1 MTLALITAKQVIVL
15 FILIFSGFICV
26 KTGAVKIEGRKAF
39 SDLLVYF
46 VVPCMIINSYLTEF
60 DDNIFKNI
68 LYALGLSILL
78 LVVGFAITFLLSFKL
93 NGDNV
98 PIVRFG
104 CMFSN
109 AAYMGFPLIQALFG
123 SEGLIYASA
132 FVTAFNIFLW
142 TLGYSIVSRTF
153 DLKAIVKKI
162 FTTPAIISVFIGLL
176 IFIAGIPLPD
186 IISQPISYAAAINT
200 PLSMFITGM
209 IIAASPIKNM
219 FNNKLVYFAIIVRMF
234 IIPVVCIA
242 IFKIFNISGMA
253 ADVVIILEAC
263 PCASISSVFAVQF
276 GYDEDVAAAMVV
288 LTTFISIITLPAV
301 ALIITTLI

>member
-1 MTLALITAKQVIVL
+1 M
-15 FILIFSGFICV
+15 
-26 KTGAVKIEGRKAF
+26 
-39 SDLLVYF
+39 
-46 VVPCMIINSYLTEF
+46 
-60 DDNIFKNI
+60 
-68 LYALGLSILL
+68 
-78 LVVGFAITFLLSFKL
+78 
-93 NGDNV
+93 
-98 PIVRFG
+98 
-104 CMFSN
+104 
-109 AAYMGFPLIQALFG
+109 
-123 SEGLIYASA
+123 
-132 FVTAFNIFLW
+132 TAFNIFLW

-242 IFKIFNISGMA
+242 IFKIFNISGMV
-253 ADVVIILEAC
+253 ADVVTILEAC

>member
-26 KTGAVKIEGRKAF
+26 KTGVVKIEGRKAF

-93 NGDNV
+93 KGDNV

-132 FVTAFNIFLW
+132 FVCAPTGDPEYFFTTHCLKNSSKNRGGYYNEQLEQLEEQLSTTFDTEGREQLGIKMTQTILDDNAFIFASHLKM
-142 TLGYSIVSRTF
+142 SIVSG
-153 DLKAIVKKI
+153 KGV
-162 FTTPAIISVFIGLL
+162 SGLT
-176 IFIAGIPLPD
+176 AHPSD
-186 IISQPISYAAAINT
+186 YYE
-200 PLSMFITGM
+200 ITAELDM
-209 IIAASPIKNM
+209 
-219 FNNKLVYFAIIVRMF
+219 
-234 IIPVVCIA
+234 
-242 IFKIFNISGMA
+242 
-253 ADVVIILEAC
+253 
-263 PCASISSVFAVQF
+263 Q
-276 GYDEDVAAAMVV
+276 
-288 LTTFISIITLPAV
+288 
-301 ALIITTLI
+301 

>member
-1 MTLALITAKQVIVL
+1 M
-15 FILIFSGFICV
+15 
-26 KTGAVKIEGRKAF
+26 
-39 SDLLVYF
+39 
-46 VVPCMIINSYLTEF
+46 
-60 DDNIFKNI
+60 
-68 LYALGLSILL
+68 
-78 LVVGFAITFLLSFKL
+78 
-93 NGDNV
+93 
-98 PIVRFG
+98 
-104 CMFSN
+104 
-109 AAYMGFPLIQALFG
+109 
-123 SEGLIYASA
+123 
-132 FVTAFNIFLW
+132 
-142 TLGYSIVSRTF
+142 
-153 DLKAIVKKI
+153 LKRI

-242 IFKIFNISGMA
+242 IFENYLISAEWLLMF
-253 ADVVIILEAC
+253 VIILEAC

>member
-1 MTLALITAKQVIVL
+1 
-15 FILIFSGFICV
+15 
-26 KTGAVKIEGRKAF
+26 
-39 SDLLVYF
+39 
-46 VVPCMIINSYLTEF
+46 MIINSYLTEF

-93 NGDNV
+93 KGDNV

-242 IFKIFNISGMA
+242 IFKIFNISGMV